1 MMAQS
6 LLVGT
11 KLKMVFQTGIDDEGK
26 PILRTKTFSNVR
38 KEASADQLFQAANA
52 LAVLCNDPLNTL
64 ERTDSSEI
72 IA

>member
-11 KLKMVFQTGIDDEGK
+11 KLKMVFQTGIDDDGK

-38 KEASADQLFQAANA
+38 KEATADQLFQAANA

>member
-11 KLKMVFQTGIDDEGK
+11 KLKMVFQTGIDDDGK

>member
-1 MMAQS
+1 MAQS
-6 LLVGT
+6 LLIGT
-11 KLKMVFQTGIDDEGK
+11 KLKMVFQTGINDDGK
-26 PILRTKTFSNVR
+26 PMLRTKTFSNVR
-38 KEASADQLFQAANA
+38 KEATADQLFQAANA

>member
-1 MMAQS
+1 MAQS

-11 KLKMVFQTGIDDEGK
+11 KLKMVFQTGIDDDGK

-38 KEASADQLFQAANA
+38 KEASADQLFQAAKA

>member
-1 MMAQS
+1 MAQS

-11 KLKMVFQTGIDDEGK
+11 KLKMVFQTGIDDDGK

-38 KEASADQLFQAANA
+38 KEATADQLFQAANA

>member
-11 KLKMVFQTGIDDEGK
+11 KLKMVFQTGIDDDGK

-38 KEASADQLFQAANA
+38 KEATANQLFQAANA

>member
-1 MMAQS
+1 MAQS

-11 KLKMVFQTGIDDEGK
+11 KLKMVFQTGIDDDGK

>member
-1 MMAQS
+1 MAQS
-6 LLVGT
+6 LLIGT
-11 KLKMVFQTGIDDEGK
+11 KLKMVFQTGINDDGK
-26 PILRTKTFSNVR
+26 PLLRTKTFSNVR
-38 KEASADQLFQAANA
+38 KEATADQLFQAANA